1 MCFES
6 STVTLPSATQTMSGT
21 QLPAWV
27 SAGGKALFEKSANLV
42 EPKFDEQG
50 NYISKFQYNQPKIAS
65 YQDISY
71 DYNKD
76 GTVNIADQNLATEAG
91 NTANADAIAASLSGT
106 TPLPMSKL
114 TEEEQMAG
122 DLLGI
127 LFLTTSQNLLVLLL
141 SQQSYFLFQQQIRCL
156 LLKPFL

>member
-1 MCFES
+1 MIIHGSEDS
-6 STVTLPSATQTMSGT
+6 GLSTKWAYQ
-21 QLPAWV
+21 
-27 SAGGKALFEKSANLV
+27 GKALFEKSASLV

-76 GTVNIADQNLATEAG
+76 GTVDIADQNLATKAG

-122 DLLGI
+122 DLLRKDDY
-127 LFLTTSQNLLVLLL
+127 SNHL
-141 SQQSYFLFQQQIRCL
+141 SKAFPDI
-156 LLKPFL
+156 PFTRK